1 MLIRTILAVAMAAG
15 IGACASPLVAPN
27 PPSFQAKVEHLN
39 DWQMLAQR
47 AVAKIPRA
55 ANNLPAV
62 YVDAGESA
70 SPFSVVYK
78 QDLEQA
84 LYEANYPVVTSRELA
99 QVVVRFDSEWF
110 YYGNGNEKPITN
122 YATLYGLAALV
133 MGQTRNIS
141 RVDTAL
147 GVAAATGP
155 VVDFLAAMNDIT
167 RAEVSVRT
175 TISSEG
181 RLHYSGSENIYV
193 QPRDLTFYMGGDAP
207 LDMPVVPLQISAGR

>member
-1 MLIRTILAVAMAAG
+1 M
-15 IGACASPLVAPN
+15 
-27 PPSFQAKVEHLN
+27 
-39 DWQMLAQR
+39 AQR

-55 ANNLPAV
+55 PNNLPAV
-62 YVDAGESA
+62 YVDAGGSA

-78 QDLEQA
+78 KDLEQA
-84 LYEANYPVVTSRELA
+84 LYEANYPVATSREDA
-99 QVVVRFDSEWF
+99 QIVLRFESQWF

-122 YATLYGLAALV
+122 YATLYGVAAVV

-141 RVDTAL
+141 RIDTAL

-175 TISSEG
+175 TISSDG
-181 RLHYSGSENIYV
+181 RLHYAGSENIYV
-193 QPRDLTFYMGGDAP
+193 QPRDLTFYMGDSTVPG
-207 LDMPVVPLQISAGR
+207 DMPVVPLRISAGR

>member
-1 MLIRTILAVAMAAG
+1 MRINTCVAVLACLATS
-15 IGACASPLVAPN
+15 ACASPLVAPN
-27 PPSFQAKVEHLN
+27 PPAFQAKVEHLN
-39 DWQMLAQR
+39 DWQMMAQR

-55 ANNLPAV
+55 PNDLPAV
-62 YVDAGESA
+62 YVDAGSA

-78 QDLEQA
+78 KDLEQA
-84 LYEANYPVVTSRELA
+84 LYEANYPVVTSREGA
-99 QVVVRFDSEWF
+99 QVVLHFESQWF

-122 YATLYGLAALV
+122 YATLYGVAALV

-141 RVDTAL
+141 RIDTAL

-181 RLHYSGSENIYV
+181 RLHYAGSENIYV

-207 LDMPVVPLQISAGR
+207 LDMPVVPLRISAGR